1 MGEAGLE
8 DRRGHRIGSLPSRT
22 KEEELRDQVAEL
34 KRKNHLLQ
42 MENDFLKKLKELER
56 RDALAQHAS
65 FANTKR
71 WKR

>member
-56 RDALAQHAS
+56 RDALAQHAKS
-65 FANTKR
+65 ANTKQ
-71 WKR
+71 